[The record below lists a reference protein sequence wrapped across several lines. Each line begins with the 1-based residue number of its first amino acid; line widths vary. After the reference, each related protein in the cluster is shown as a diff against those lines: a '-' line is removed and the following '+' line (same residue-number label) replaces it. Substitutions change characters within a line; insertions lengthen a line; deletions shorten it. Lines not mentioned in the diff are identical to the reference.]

1 MTSYK
6 IQQLSEIIS
15 AEIIGNP
22 IGNVEQIYFDSRAI
36 YQPKNAIF
44 FAFSEMGNDG
54 HSYLEDAY
62 KKGVRQFVISKEIE
76 FKTDSVYL
84 KVGST
89 VKALQNWA
97 KFHRQKFNFPI
108 IGITGSNG
116 KTIVKEWLN
125 QLLWQD
131 FSIVR
136 SPKSYNSQIGVPL
149 SVLQINAE
157 HNLGIFEAGISL
169 KNEMQ
174 QLEEIIQ
181 PEIGV
186 LTHIGSAHL
195 ENFGSKEE
203 LIGEKLKLFQNVK
216 KLIYNSEKELI
227 KNKIQQTFPQN
238 QFEFYSFGKNENDTI
253 QILSISDEKSGKQ
266 IEINWN
272 SKTYQ
277 FQIPFHDDASVE
289 NILTVLTTIVA
300 LNDCHS
306 ERSDSEVEESLDSSI
321 RRNDKDLDLEK
332 YLPKTANLLPIE
344 MRLEIKEAIR
354 DSILI
359 NDTFNSDLHSVKVAL
374 DVLAQQPFPRKS
386 LVLTDVLQ
394 SNLEENELYKKVAE
408 LVNNYQINDL
418 VLIGEFIPKHK
429 NLFKTE
435 ARTFASTDEFLKT
448 LSIQNVHN
456 EAILL
461 KGARPFKLEKI
472 SAFLEKKSHD
482 TVLEINLQALTD
494 NVKFFRNQ
502 LNPNTKL
509 MAMIKANSYGAGSF
523 EIAQTLEHQNIDYL
537 GAAYADEGAELRKAG
552 ITLPIMVMNPE
563 QSSYSTIIEFQLEP
577 EIYSLRVLELF
588 IQTLKEKSIT
598 EAYPIH
604 LKVDTGMNRLGF
616 RPEQLDELIQ
626 YLKTE
631 KSVKIQSIFTHLAT
645 ADVPEEKEFAFHQ
658 LKIFDESY
666 TKISSELNLKPI
678 KHALNSPGII
688 HFNENQYDM
697 VRLGIGMYGISDDDS
712 TQKQLK
718 NVITF
723 KTVISRIS
731 EIEAG
736 ETVSYGRRFKAEK
749 KTKIATLPVG
759 YADGIR
765 RSLGYGTGNVSINNQ
780 IAPIVGTICMDM
792 LMVDVSDINCKEGDE
807 VILFG
812 ENPSIK
818 SVAEKVGT
826 IPYEILTSI
835 SARVKRVYYKE

>member
-1 MTSYK
+1 VLQINLRKKLKSYK
-6 IQQLSEIIS
+6 TQALAQIIS

-22 IGNVEQIYFDSRAI
+22 DGEIEQIYFDSRAI
-36 YQPKNAIF
+36 YQPKNAVF
-44 FAFSEMGNDG
+44 FAFSESGKDG
-54 HSYLEDAY
+54 HNFIEDAH
-62 KKGVRQFVISKEIE
+62 KKGIRQFVVSKNVD
-76 FKTDSVYL
+76 FKSDSVYL
-84 KVGST
+84 KVDSA
-89 VKALQNWA
+89 VESLQKWA
-97 KFHRQKFNFPI
+97 EFHREKFNLPI

-149 SVLQINAE
+149 SVLQINDE

-174 QLEEIIQ
+174 NLEKIIR

-186 LTHIGSAHL
+186 FTHLSSAHL
-195 ENFGSKEE
+195 ENFESKEA
-203 LIGEKLKLFQNVK
+203 LVREKLKLFKNAK
-216 KLIYNSEKELI
+216 KIIYNSGNELINKEL
-227 KNKIQQTFPQN
+227 KDSKIEKFT
-238 QFEFYSFGKNENDTI
+238 FGKNEKDTI
-253 QILSISDEKSGKQ
+253 QLLSINEIPSGKALK
-266 IEINWN
+266 IRFD
-272 SKTYQ
+272 SKEFQ
-277 FQIPFHDDASVE
+277 FQIPFHDEASVE
-289 NILTVLTTIVA
+289 NILTVLTTILA
-300 LNDCHS
+300 L
-306 ERSDSEVEESLDSSI
+306 
-321 RRNDKDLDLEK
+321 DLNLEK
-332 YLPKTANLLPIE
+332 YLHKTSTLLPIE

-354 DSILI
+354 DSVLI
-359 NDTFNSDLHSVKVAL
+359 NDTFNSDLQSVKVAL

-394 SNLEENELYKKVAE
+394 SNLAEEELYKKVSE
-408 LVNNYQINDL
+408 LVNSYQIDDL
-418 VLIGEFIPKHK
+418 ILIGEFIPKYK
-429 NLFKTE
+429 NLFQTE
-435 ARTFASTDEFLKT
+435 ARIFSSTEEFLKT

-482 TVLEINLQALTD
+482 TVLEINLQALTE
-494 NVKFFRNQ
+494 NVKFYRNQ
-502 LNPNTKL
+502 LKPTTKL

-563 QSSYSTIIEFQLEP
+563 QSSYPTIIDYQLEP
-577 EIYSLRVLELF
+577 EIYSLRVLDLF
-588 IQTLKEKSIT
+588 VQTLKEKSIS
-598 EAYPIH
+598 EPYPIH
-604 LKVDTGMNRLGF
+604 LKIDSGMNRLGF

-626 YLKTE
+626 ILKTE
-631 KSVKIQSIFTHLAT
+631 KSVKIQSVFTHLAT
-645 ADVPEEKEFAFHQ
+645 ADVPEEKDFALQQ
-658 LKIFDESY
+658 LKVFDEAY
-666 TKISSELNLKPI
+666 AKISSELNINPI

-697 VRLGIGMYGISDDDS
+697 VRLGIGMYGIADDELV
-712 TQKQLK
+712 QKQLK
-718 NVITF
+718 NVISF

-731 EIEAG
+731 EIESG

-749 KTKIATLPVG
+749 PTKIATLPVG

-765 RSLGYGTGNVSINNQ
+765 RSLGNGIGKVNIHGKLVPIIGTV
-780 IAPIVGTICMDM
+780 CMDM
-792 LMVDVSDINCKEGDE
+792 LMVDVTEINCKEGDE

-812 ENPSIK
+812 ESPSVKEI
-818 SVAEKVGT
+818 AELVGT
-826 IPYEILTSI
+826 IPYEALTSI